1 MASSENGTDV
11 QNAPLC
17 SVIIVNFNAGK
28 LLTDCVCSVLVAT
41 TPVEVLVA
49 DNGSSDDSLDRLR
62 RQVSDARLH
71 VIENHANLGFAR
83 GSNIALAQAQG
94 EYLLFLNPDCTIE
107 ADTIECMI
115 EHSRKLPEAG
125 MMGCLIRNED
135 GSEQAG
141 ARRRV
146 PTPWRA
152 MVRFLGLT
160 SLFPHSPRF
169 RDLNMHELPLPEKPV
184 EVEAISGAFMFVRRD
199 ALEDV
204 GPLDEGYFLHCEDLD
219 WCMRFRQKGWKVM
232 FVPDVEVVH
241 AKGGCSTDRHLRV
254 EWHKHCGMVRFYRKF
269 FRYQYPLP
277 FMLLIVCAVWGRF
290 ALLATGCTL
299 KKFRQA

>member
-1 MASSENGTDV
+1 MVSSKKNNDV
-11 QNAPLC
+11 RQTPQCA
-17 SVIIVNFNAGK
+17 VIIVNFNAGK
-28 LLTDCVCSVLVAT
+28 LLEDCVRSVLASTV
-41 TPVEVLVA
+41 PVEVWIS
-49 DNGSSDDSLDRLR
+49 DNGSTDDSLDLL
-62 RQVSDARLH
+62 QAQMDDPRLH
-71 VIENHANLGFAR
+71 VIRNEANLGFAK
-83 GSNIALAQAQG
+83 GSNIALTKAKG
-94 EYLLFLNPDCTIE
+94 EFLLFLNPDCTI
-107 ADTIECMI
+107 APDTIARMI
-115 EHSRKLPEAG
+115 EHSRMMPEAG
-125 MMGCLIRNED
+125 MLGCLIRNDD

-169 RDLNMHELPLPEKPV
+169 RGLNMHELPLPERPV

-232 FVPDVEVVH
+232 FVPDVEIMH
-241 AKGGCSTDRHLRV
+241 AKGGCSVDRHLRV

-277 FMLLIVCAVWGRF
+277 FMLLIICAVWGRF
-290 ALLATGCTL
+290 VILSLLCTL
-299 KKFRQA
+299 KRLKPA